1 MKKLFSLFFLFSY
14 IPFTAQNIIEGQI
27 SDTKAEAVPFC
38 PIAVLNATG
47 STISKGTVTNEDGK
61 FTVENL
67 KAGYY
72 LLKISYVGYIDT
84 VISIGAIDSFSK
96 IKIAPIILKSSSV
109 KLNEIA
115 VTAMK
120 KPMEFKNGNVTVNID
135 GSPMA
140 IGNSVYDL
148 LMRLPGVIVTNGVIS
163 IQGKSGVR
171 VMIDDRVQQL
181 SGEALMAVLKS
192 MSASHISKIEIL
204 KNPPAKYDAAGNA
217 GIINII
223 TKKISITGFSG
234 SANFSNQQGF
244 YDIMMGGVTLNY
256 KAKKCAFFSG
266 ININTEGTNRVNKK
280 TRVMTNNGVTTTF
293 NEISSNH
300 ESGPVANIFVGADWY
315 VNSKNTIGIRV
326 EDIPGNVKNVRTGTD
341 QITDNS
347 LGYNQLNFNS
357 EIKNPWN
364 YVYTNVNAEHLFDTV
379 GTKLK
384 FNGDVYSPYNDI
396 YPSTYQ
402 NNFFNSGVALPSTNF
417 RNTNTI
423 HLNTFI
429 ARLDF
434 EKKIFKTISLETG
447 VKGSFNNMNSIYK
460 LENLNNT
467 TGQYTT
473 DTNYTN
479 TFTYRDQILAGYVNL
494 QKQVKKVALQAG
506 LRAENTSI
514 QTLSI
519 TSGIAYKRQYFNLFP
534 TASVSYSKN
543 DKHTF
548 QLSFSR
554 RIDRP
559 DYNNF
564 NPYRQ
569 FYGNILSYGIGN
581 PFLYPQFTNN
591 YEISHNYKGIV
602 GGSFAYSRTTNV
614 IMGYN
619 LQNDSTK
626 INEGKIGNLHS
637 LETYA
642 LSVFFSKDVI
652 KWWTLSVSATGY
664 YFKYA
669 GSLDGIDYTRGA
681 PSGYGNISN
690 TINLPKGF
698 KTEIS
703 GFYIAPWLSGSNET
717 KSRWAANF
725 AVKKS
730 FLKDKLNVSIGVN
743 DLFFTMGLRTI
754 NYIPGQ
760 TFNVNLTMDTRRF
773 VVGATY
779 NFGKVKV
786 EQRDIKNNDE
796 DKKRLGH

>member
-1 MKKLFSLFFLFSY
+1 MPVGIIDSLSQIKLEPL
-14 IPFTAQNIIEGQI
+14 
-27 SDTKAEAVPFC
+27 V
-38 PIAVLNATG
+38 
-47 STISKGTVTNEDGK
+47 
-61 FTVENL
+61 L
-67 KAGYY
+67 KA
-72 LLKISYVGYIDT
+72 
-84 VISIGAIDSFSK
+84 
-96 IKIAPIILKSSSV
+96 SSV
-109 KLNEIA
+109 KLTEVAI
-115 VTAMK
+115 TAMK
-120 KPMEFKNGNVTVNID
+120 KPMEFKNGNIIVNIE

-148 LMRLPGVIVTNGVIS
+148 LMRLPGVVVTDGVIS
-163 IQGKSGVR
+163 IQGKSGVK
-171 VMIDDRVQQL
+171 VLIDDRVQQL
-181 SGEALMAVLKS
+181 SGDQLMAILKG
-192 MSASHISKIEIL
+192 MSASNILKIEIL
-204 KNPPAKYDAAGNA
+204 KNPPVKYDAAGNA
-217 GIINII
+217 GIINIV
-223 TKKISITGFSG
+223 TKKINMTGFSG

-244 YDIMMGGVTLNY
+244 YDQIIGDITLNY
-256 KAKKCAFFSG
+256 KAKKFTFFSG
-266 ININTEGTNRVNKK
+266 ISVFNNGQRRVNYKQRAV
-280 TRVMTNNGVTTTF
+280 TDNGVTTSLDELSA
-293 NEISSNH
+293 NK
-300 ESGPVANIFVGADWY
+300 ESGPTANIFVGLDWF

-326 EDIPGNVKNVRTGTD
+326 EDIPGSVNNTRIGTD
-341 QITDNS
+341 HISDNS
-347 LGYNQLNFNS
+347 LGYNQLDFKS
-357 EIKNPWN
+357 TIKNPWN

-384 FNGDVYSPYNDI
+384 FNGDFYSPYNDI
-396 YPSTYQ
+396 YPSTYT
-402 NNFFNSGVALPSTNF
+402 NNFSNNGLTLPPTNF
-417 RNTNTI
+417 KNTNTI

-434 EKKIFKTISLETG
+434 EKKIFKTVSFEAG
-447 VKGSFNNMNSIYK
+447 AKGSFNSMNSIYK

-467 TGQYTT
+467 TGQYVT

-479 TFTYRDQILAGYVNL
+479 NFTYRDQILAGYINL
-494 QKQVKKVALQAG
+494 QKQVKKFALQAG

-519 TSGIAYKRQYFNLFP
+519 TSGIAYKREYFNLFP
-534 TASVSYSKN
+534 TASISYSKN

-548 QLSFSR
+548 QVSFNR

-559 DYNNF
+559 DYDNF
-564 NPYRQ
+564 NPYRK
-569 FYGNILSYGIGN
+569 FYGNLLSYGIGN

-602 GGSFAYSRTTNV
+602 GGSFSYSRTTNV

-626 INEGKIGNLHS
+626 INEGKIGNLH
-637 LETYA
+637 LFETYA
-642 LSVFFSKDVI
+642 LSVFFSKDVV
-652 KWWTLSVSATGY
+652 KWWTLSISATGY
-664 YFKYA
+664 YFKYT
-669 GSLDGIDYTRGA
+669 GSLDNIDYTRGA

-703 GFYIAPWLSGSNET
+703 GVYIAPWLSGSNQT

-725 AVKKS
+725 SIKKS
-730 FLKDKLNVSIGVN
+730 FLKDKLNVSAGVN
-743 DLFFTMGLRTI
+743 DIFFTLGLRTI

-779 NFGKVKV
+779 NFGKVKIA
-786 EQRDIKNNDE
+786 QRDIKDNE